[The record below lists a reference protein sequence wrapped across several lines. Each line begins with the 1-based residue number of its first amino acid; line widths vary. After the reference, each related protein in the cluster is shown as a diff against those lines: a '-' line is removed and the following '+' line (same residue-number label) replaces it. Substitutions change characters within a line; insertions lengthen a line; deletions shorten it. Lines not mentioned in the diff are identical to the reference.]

1 MISLPDSNFQAKI
14 TGIIL
19 VGRLYSVA
27 ANSPEILGIMEYDL
41 PEAER
46 QLSIWQSR
54 HQDDCIIV
62 GRNPLTLDIKT
73 TFFPDP
79 EQKIQREEYIQRH
92 QVKYGNHKGN
102 NRSRRFRH

>member
-1 MISLPDSNFQAKI
+1 MISLPDSTFQAKI

-27 ANSPEILGIMEYDL
+27 ANSPEILEIMDYDL

-46 QLSIWQSR
+46 HLAIWQSR

-62 GRNPLTLDIKT
+62 SKNPLTLDIKT
-73 TFFPDP
+73 RFFPDP
-79 EQKIQREEYIQRH
+79 EQKIQREKYVQKR
-92 QVKYGNHKGN
+92 QLKYGNHKRN
-102 NRSRRFRH
+102 PSQRRFKQ